1 MIPIFIKSKSFG
13 LVGSDKFSHT
23 LSSKNHFLPYGA
35 LQGQV
40 RKNFEANGG
49 QALEKRSCGPQ
60 TKKGAQSP
68 FINRFLRNL
77 LGRSRPNSLE
87 FLGYFFDC
95 CNLKAKE

>member
-13 LVGSDKFSHT
+13 LVGSDKFARI
-23 LSSKNHFLPYGA
+23 LSFKNHFLPYGA

-40 RKNFEANGG
+40 RKNFEAKGLLT
-49 QALEKRSCGPQ
+49 LEKRMGYTQ

-77 LGRSRPNSLE
+77 LERSRLNSPG
-87 FLGYFFDC
+87 FCHCFSDC
-95 CNLKAKE
+95 YSHKAKE